1 MLERDDTRSLVEIGN
16 IKSAGM
22 IENLKNKVGQELNS
36 KEVKILSIEEL
47 IKINEQQIKVLK
59 EKQLS
64 NASKSFEN
72 FQSDEESENEEEK
85 IKNLLHNIIKQQ
97 EIKITP

>member
-1 MLERDDTRSLVEIGN
+1 MLESDDTRSLVEIGN

-47 IKINEQQIKVLK
+47 IKINEQQIKVLQ

>member
-47 IKINEQQIKVLK
+47 IKINEQQIKVLQ

>member
-16 IKSAGM
+16 IKSASM
-22 IENLKNKVGQELNS
+22 IENLKKKVGQELNS
-36 KEVKILSIEEL
+36 KEIKILSIEEL
-47 IKINEQQIKVLK
+47 IKINEQQIKVLQ

>member
-16 IKSAGM
+16 IKSASM
-22 IENLKNKVGQELNS
+22 IENLKNKVGKELNS

-47 IKINEQQIKVLK
+47 IKINEQQIKVLQ

>member
-22 IENLKNKVGQELNS
+22 IENLKNKVGKELNS

-47 IKINEQQIKVLK
+47 IKINEQQIKVLQ